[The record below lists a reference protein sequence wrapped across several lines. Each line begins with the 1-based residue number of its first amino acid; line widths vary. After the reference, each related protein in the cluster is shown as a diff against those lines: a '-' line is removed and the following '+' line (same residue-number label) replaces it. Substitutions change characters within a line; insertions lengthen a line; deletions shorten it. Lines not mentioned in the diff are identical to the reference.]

1 VVNPG
6 RATDNRHAKGIVRRL
21 QKVRMIARLNGG
33 GRVMSKKWIVVFVAL
48 AVGTVGVLVTA
59 PTTVVAQPA
68 KDKDKAAPKEK
79 MKKEPS
85 EKQKAA
91 RATLKECS
99 AKWKEHKKASGEK
112 GMKAYVAFMRECRKS
127 K

>member
-1 VVNPG
+1 
-6 RATDNRHAKGIVRRL
+6 
-21 QKVRMIARLNGG
+21 
-33 GRVMSKKWIVVFVAL
+33 MSKQWIVVFAAL
-48 AVGTVGVLVTA
+48 AVGTAGVMVTSPA
-59 PTTVVAQPA
+59 TVIAQPMKDKD
-68 KDKDKAAPKEK
+68 KDKDKAAPKA
-79 MKKEPS
+79 KKEPS

-112 GMKAYVAFMRECRKS
+112 GMKAYLAFMRECRKA

>member
-1 VVNPG
+1 
-6 RATDNRHAKGIVRRL
+6 
-21 QKVRMIARLNGG
+21 
-33 GRVMSKKWIVVFVAL
+33 MSRKWIVVFAAL
-48 AVGTVGVLVTA
+48 AVGTAGVLVA
-59 PTTVVAQPA
+59 SPSTVLAQPA

-99 AKWKEHKKASGEK
+99 AKWKEHKQATKEK
-112 GMKAYVAFMRECRKS
+112 GMKAYVAFMRECRKA

>member
-1 VVNPG
+1 
-6 RATDNRHAKGIVRRL
+6 
-21 QKVRMIARLNGG
+21 
-33 GRVMSKKWIVVFVAL
+33 MSKKWIVVFAAL
-48 AVGTVGVLVTA
+48 AVGTAGVIVTA

-68 KDKDKAAPKEK
+68 KDKDKAAPKA
-79 MKKEPS
+79 KKEPS

-99 AKWKEHKKASGEK
+99 AKWKEHKKATGAK
-112 GMKAYVAFMRECRKS
+112 GMKAYVAFMRECRKA

>member
-1 VVNPG
+1 
-6 RATDNRHAKGIVRRL
+6 
-21 QKVRMIARLNGG
+21 
-33 GRVMSKKWIVVFVAL
+33 MSRKWIVVFAAL
-48 AVGTVGVLVTA
+48 AVGAAGVMVTSPSTVL
-59 PTTVVAQPA
+59 AQPMKDKD

-99 AKWKEHKKASGEK
+99 AQWKEHKKATGAK
-112 GMKAYVAFMRECRKS
+112 GAKAYVAFMRECRK
-127 K
+127 KK

>member
-1 VVNPG
+1 
-6 RATDNRHAKGIVRRL
+6 
-21 QKVRMIARLNGG
+21 
-33 GRVMSKKWIVVFVAL
+33 MSKQWIVVFAAL
-48 AVGTVGVLVTA
+48 AVGTAGVMVTSPA
-59 PTTVVAQPA
+59 TVVAQPMKDKD

-79 MKKEPS
+79 MKEPS
-85 EKQKAA
+85 AKQKAA

-112 GMKAYVAFMRECRKS
+112 GMKAYLAFMRECRKA

>member
-1 VVNPG
+1 
-6 RATDNRHAKGIVRRL
+6 
-21 QKVRMIARLNGG
+21 
-33 GRVMSKKWIVVFVAL
+33 MSKKWILIFA
-48 AVGTVGVLVTA
+48 AVTIGTAGITVTSLNPA
-59 PTTVVAQPA
+59 VAQMA
-68 KDKDKAAPKEK
+68 KDKDKEKAKEPA

-85 EKQKAA
+85 EKHKAA

-112 GMKAYVAFMRECRKS
+112 GMSAYVKFMRECRKA